1 MALDMANFAIEI
13 AKPDIIAHSVDY
25 ERKKF
30 ADYLSVQPGMYAYK
44 NIILFLLKTIIF
56 YLLLIEVY
64 LYFTCSL
71 MLYTKFITLIRWIG
85 TYTRMV
91 ITTFR

>member
-44 NIILFLLKTIIF
+44 NFIF
-56 YLLLIEVY
+56 TKNYYI
-64 LYFTCSL
+64 
-71 MLYTKFITLIRWIG
+71 LYTS
-85 TYTRMV
+85 TRYLSLFYMQFN
-91 ITTFR
+91 IIYKINYFH